1 MVITKKRKEKKYF
14 LVMVLFSDIYRYIFM
29 AANQRFEI
37 LSLLVRNVLTSNSK
51 NFQLHGDKQVIT
63 QILPTA
69 PDRAFITSDCYD
81 SSSDLG
87 SITYTDILQRLL
99 RLGFQ
104 IQSSTSGSYLLPKPE
119 KSIIKNEPQQVSAQD
134 TFVLQYTLVRTHTVG

>member
-1 MVITKKRKEKKYF
+1 
-14 LVMVLFSDIYRYIFM
+14 MVLFSFQIQLM
-29 AANQRFEI
+29 SSNASNQRFEV

-51 NFQLHGDKQVIT
+51 NFQLHGDKQVIV

-81 SSSDLG
+81 SSFDLG

-99 RLGFQ
+99 RLGFH
-104 IQSSTSGSYLLPKPE
+104 IQSSSSGSYTLPKAE

-134 TFVLQYTLVRTHTVG
+134 TFVLQYTLVRTHVVG

>member
-1 MVITKKRKEKKYF
+1 
-14 LVMVLFSDIYRYIFM
+14 M
-29 AANQRFEI
+29 ATTQSNQRFEI

-51 NFQLHGDKQVIT
+51 NFQLHGDKQVSV

-69 PDRAFITSDCYD
+69 PDRAFITNDCYD
-81 SSSDLG
+81 SSFDLG

-104 IQSSTSGSYLLPKPE
+104 IQSSSSGSYHLPKQE
-119 KSIIKNEPQQVSAQD
+119 KSIIKNEPQQVSPQD
-134 TFVLQYTLVRTHTVG
+134 TYVLQYTLVRTHVVG

>member
-1 MVITKKRKEKKYF
+1 
-14 LVMVLFSDIYRYIFM
+14 M
-29 AANQRFEI
+29 AVAAGSSHRFEI

-51 NFQLHGDKQVIT
+51 NFQLHGDKQVIV

-69 PDRAFITSDCYD
+69 PDRAFITNDCYD
-81 SSSDLG
+81 SSFDLG

-104 IQSSTSGSYLLPKPE
+104 IQSSTGGSYNLPKPE
-119 KSIIKNEPQQVSAQD
+119 KSIIKNEPQQVSPQD
-134 TFVLQYTLVRTHTVG
+134 TFVLQYTLIRTHPVG

>member
-1 MVITKKRKEKKYF
+1 
-14 LVMVLFSDIYRYIFM
+14 M

-69 PDRAFITSDCYD
+69 PDRAFITNDCYD

>member
-1 MVITKKRKEKKYF
+1 
-14 LVMVLFSDIYRYIFM
+14 M
-29 AANQRFEI
+29 ASTQRFEV
-37 LSLLVRNVLTSNSK
+37 LSLLVRNVLISNSK
-51 NFQLHGDKQVIT
+51 NFQLHGDKQVIV

-69 PDRAFITSDCYD
+69 PDRAFITNDCYD

-104 IQSSTSGSYLLPKPE
+104 IQSSTGGSYNLPKPE
-119 KSIIKNEPQQVSAQD
+119 KSIIKTDQQQPSAQD
-134 TFVLQYTLVRTHTVG
+134 TFVLQYTLVRTHVVG

>member
-1 MVITKKRKEKKYF
+1 MSSPT
-14 LVMVLFSDIYRYIFM
+14 L
-29 AANQRFEI
+29 NQRFEI

-69 PDRAFITSDCYD
+69 PERAFITNDCYD
-81 SSSDLG
+81 SSFDLG
-87 SITYTDILQRLL
+87 SITYIDILQRLL

-104 IQSSTSGSYLLPKPE
+104 IQSSSGGSYSLPKSE
-119 KSIIKNEPQQVSAQD
+119 KSIIKSEPQHIAPQD